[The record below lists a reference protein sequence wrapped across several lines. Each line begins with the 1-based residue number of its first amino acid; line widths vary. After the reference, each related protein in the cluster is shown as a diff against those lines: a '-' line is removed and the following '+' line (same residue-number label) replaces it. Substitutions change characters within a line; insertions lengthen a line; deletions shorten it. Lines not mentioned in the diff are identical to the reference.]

1 MSGTQ
6 IVLSTTPE
14 FLRATFDFRLSD
26 KVLRIIV
33 ALRKFRCGTRKLIT
47 DKALR
52 IIVALG
58 NVGVVLMKFMLK
70 RLSYKAGY
78 LKIGSGTRDL
88 GVVKGEKGVVLRVDE

>member
-58 NVGVVLMKFMLK
+58 NEGVVLMKFMLK
-70 RLSYKAGY
+70 RLSYHPSTR
-78 LKIGSGTRDL
+78 LGTSKLEVAL
-88 GVVKGEKGVVLRVDE
+88 GI

>member
-58 NVGVVLMKFMLK
+58 VVLMKFMLK
-70 RLSYKAGY
+70 RLSYHHPIDNPSTR
-78 LKIGSGTRDL
+78 LGTSKLEVAL
-88 GVVKGEKGVVLRVDE
+88 GI

>member
-58 NVGVVLMKFMLK
+58 VVLMKFMLK
-70 RLSYKAGY
+70 RLSYHHPIY
-78 LKIGSGTRDL
+78 NPSTRLGTSKLEVAL
-88 GVVKGEKGVVLRVDE
+88 GI